1 MDIDG
6 LSKILIKICEK
17 FNREGVDYVVG
28 GGFAVI
34 LHGLP
39 RMTDDIDFFVN
50 PSPENVAK
58 IKKALMDIYHDHA
71 IDDIRVTDIE
81 SYSVVRYGTP
91 EGFYLDFI
99 GKVGEVAGYAE
110 IKRGMVFLDL
120 ENVRIP
126 VCGVETML
134 KLKEHTVRPVDQQ
147 DSIFLRAKLSREKNK
162 NNSSKQKK

>member
-6 LSKILIKICEK
+6 LSKILIKICDK
-17 FNREGVDYVVG
+17 FNRAGVDYIIG

-39 RMTDDIDFFVN
+39 RLTDDIDFFVN
-50 PSPENVAK
+50 PSSENVTK
-58 IKKALMDIYHDHA
+58 IKTALMDIYNDNA
-71 IDDIRVTDIE
+71 INDIRVTDIN

-91 EGFYLDFI
+91 EGFCLDFI
-99 GKVGEVAGYAE
+99 GRVGEVAGYAE
-110 IKRGMVFLDL
+110 IKRGRVYLEL

-147 DSIFLRAKLSREKNK
+147 DSIFLRAKLSRKKNK
-162 NNSSKQKK
+162 NNSSKRKK

>member
-6 LSKILIKICEK
+6 LSKILIKICDK
-17 FNREGVDYVVG
+17 FNRAGVDYIIG

-39 RMTDDIDFFVN
+39 RLTDDIDLFVN
-50 PSPENVAK
+50 PSSKNVTK
-58 IKKALMDIYHDHA
+58 IKTALMDIYNDNA
-71 IDDIRVTDIE
+71 INDIRVTDID

-91 EGFYLDFI
+91 EGFCLDFI
-99 GKVGEVAGYAE
+99 GRVGEVAGYAE
-110 IKRGMVFLDL
+110 IKRGRVYLEL

-147 DSIFLRAKLSREKNK
+147 DSIFLRAKLSRKKNK
-162 NNSSKQKK
+162 NNSSKRKK

>member
-1 MDIDG
+1 LDIDG
-6 LSKILIKICEK
+6 LSKILIKICEN
-17 FNREGVDYVVG
+17 FNRGGVDYVVG

-39 RMTDDIDFFVN
+39 RVTDDIDFFVD
-50 PSPENVAK
+50 PSSENIAK
-58 IKKALMDIYHDHA
+58 IKTALMDIYHDHA

-99 GKVGEVAGYAE
+99 GKIGEVAGYLE
-110 IKRGMVFLDL
+110 IKKGRVYL
-120 ENVRIP
+120 ELEKVRIP

-147 DSIFLRAKLSREKNK
+147 DSIFLRAKLSRQNKK
-162 NNSSKQKK
+162 NNSTKHKK